1 MTIRKAIIPP
11 GQEGTYEQFH
21 FAPAVRVG
29 DTVYVSGVIGHG
41 EDGRVPSEAADEFRA
56 AFEQLASTLEEA
68 GATLSDIVELT
79 TFHVGMAEIGDFIAA
94 KDAVI
99 SEPLSRLD
107 SHRMC
112 VARSP
117 SSARRNQ
124 GHGGN
129 RVIAALIARVRRL

>member
-21 FAPAVRVG
+21 FAPAFRVG

-68 GATLSDIVELT
+68 GAMLSDIVELT
-79 TFHVGMAEIGDFIAA
+79 TFHVGMAEIGDFIVA

-99 SEPLSRLD
+99 SEPYPAWTAIGCASLVVPR
-107 SHRMC
+107 
-112 VARSP
+112 ARVEIK
-117 SSARRNQ
+117 ATA
-124 GHGGN
+124 
-129 RVIAALIARVRRL
+129 VIA